1 MSLISVNWNPP
12 PRQLR
17 GFGWIALI
25 AFGLIGAWIY
35 WRHSIFGAAMQPA
48 TAGNTALVLWTL
60 AGCCGL
66 LALAAPAALKPLY
79 VVLTAVSLPIGFVL
93 SHVIM
98 AIVFYVVLTPVGL
111 IFRAIGRDPL
121 HRRFEPTAST
131 YWVPREPARDAQRY
145 YRQF

>member
-1 MSLISVNWNPP
+1 
-12 PRQLR
+12 
-17 GFGWIALI
+17 
-25 AFGLIGAWIY
+25 
-35 WRHSIFGAAMQPA
+35 
-48 TAGNTALVLWTL
+48 
-60 AGCCGL
+60 
-66 LALAAPAALKPLY
+66 
-79 VVLTAVSLPIGFVL
+79 
-93 SHVIM
+93 M